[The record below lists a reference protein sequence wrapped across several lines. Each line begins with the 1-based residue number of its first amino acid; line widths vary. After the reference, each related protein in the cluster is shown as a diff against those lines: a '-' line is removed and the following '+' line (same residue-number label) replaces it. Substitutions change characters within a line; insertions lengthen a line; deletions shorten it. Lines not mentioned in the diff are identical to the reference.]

1 MVNLAAKSKFQFS
14 QPLQKENTSTKQK
27 IKKKDDIATEIV
39 KLVSEMP
46 VSEVCDSYLKD
57 SNRSDRI
64 KQKDLVSLCY
74 EVKQSLDLQLALSS
88 IEPVDDSELLVT
100 VSNDKQHTKTKR
112 VRTVLLQNELT
123 ERIKIAITT
132 TFILLLNILPFGQS
146 H

>member
-1 MVNLAAKSKFQFS
+1 
-14 QPLQKENTSTKQK
+14 
-27 IKKKDDIATEIV
+27 
-39 KLVSEMP
+39 MP

-123 ERIKIAITT
+123 ERTKIAITT